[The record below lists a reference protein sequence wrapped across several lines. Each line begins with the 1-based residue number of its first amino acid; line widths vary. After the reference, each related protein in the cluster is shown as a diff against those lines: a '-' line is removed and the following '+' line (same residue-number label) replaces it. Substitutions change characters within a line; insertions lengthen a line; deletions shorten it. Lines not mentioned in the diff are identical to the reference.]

1 VSSLS
6 VPAPAVRPAVTA
18 PATGWAVVAGQEL
31 RDLWLAGRGLIF
43 VFTFSLLL
51 SVLTYLTAANKELN
65 LLDQK
70 DTVKVIMQIT
80 LAIGIALSLLLSA
93 DAISGERERATL
105 ETLLLTPLRSR
116 EIAFGKLLATLSI
129 WPVILLI
136 SIPYLWVLRTGREL
150 FLDAMASGF
159 VVGTILALGFA
170 ALGIIVSTFATSN
183 RVSLAASFF
192 LFIILVAP
200 SQLPG
205 GLGKGWFGELL
216 TRINPVTAGTDF
228 LDKIIVSNHSWS
240 QELST
245 LRAPIIFASI
255 TIITAYFVTARIRL
269 QGGHGG

>member
-1 VSSLS
+1 VIT
-6 VPAPAVRPAVTA
+6 PARQPAVSA
-18 PATGWAVVAGQEL
+18 PATGWAKVAGQEL

-70 DTVKVIMQIT
+70 DTANVIMQIT

-105 ETLLLTPLRSR
+105 ETLLLTPLRPR
-116 EIAFGKLLATLSI
+116 AIAFGKLLATLSL
-129 WPVILLI
+129 WPVILLV
-136 SIPYLWVLRTGREL
+136 SIPYLWVLRTGRAL
-150 FLDAMASGF
+150 FLDAIAAGF
-159 VVGTILALGFA
+159 VVGTILALAFA
-170 ALGIIVSTFATSN
+170 ALGIIVSTYASSN
-183 RVSLAASFF
+183 RVSLALSFF

-200 SQLPG
+200 TQLPG
-205 GLGKGWFGELL
+205 GLGKGWVGELL
-216 TRINPVTAGTDF
+216 TRINPVTAGTDV

-245 LRAPIIFASI
+245 LTAPIIFALI
-255 TIITAYFVTARIRL
+255 TTIAAYFATARIRL
-269 QGGHGG
+269 QGGYGG